1 MSFAEMLQFKLGE
14 HLTEE
19 VNNNIIIIIILYSFL
34 FLLKIDRRINT

>member
-14 HLTEE
+14 HLTED
-19 VNNNIIIIIILYSFL
+19 VNNIIIIIIILNSIL

>member
-14 HLTEE
+14 HLTED
-19 VNNNIIIIIILYSFL
+19 VNNINDNNNLNL

>member
-14 HLTEE
+14 HLTED
-19 VNNNIIIIIILYSFL
+19 VININMIIIILNSL

>member
-14 HLTEE
+14 HLTED
-19 VNNNIIIIIILYSFL
+19 VNNINMIIINLNSL

>member
-14 HLTEE
+14 HLTED
-19 VNNNIIIIIILYSFL
+19 VNNINMIIIILNSL